1 MEPPKVQTVALAGAT
16 GNVGKWTLKALVA
29 DGFHVTVLA
38 RRQASFPDG
47 VTVKVVDFGSSDDLT
62 EALRG
67 HDAFVDCTLVHDD
80 TPARLMDAAAAAGVY
95 RYIPSDFSLDLHN
108 RNVHGLPVFFRKDAN
123 DRHLFRTCEETGMTW
138 SVVCN
143 GAFLDWNLRSGF
155 MNIDV
160 HGRRADYIGDGA
172 NVHAWTTLEATGKA
186 VSGALRRAAETENR
200 PVYVHSVNKSQRQM
214 VDLCNEALGGSDD
227 GWEESRSDMDEVL
240 DRALREFH
248 AGNFGWNVFGDMIR
262 YANSRPD
269 FSCPWEK
276 SDNALLGVET
286 MTDDEVKGLIRAIA
300 AEKTASA

>member
-1 MEPPKVQTVALAGAT
+1 MEPIPHADNKTQAT
-16 GNVGKWTLKALVA
+16 GNVGRWTLKALVA
-29 DGFHVTVLA
+29 DGFRVTVLA

-47 VTVKVVDFGSSDDLT
+47 VAVKVVDFGSSDALT

-155 MNIDV
+155 MNIDI
-160 HGRRADYIGDGA
+160 HGRRVDYIGDGA
-172 NVHAWTTLEATGKA
+172 NVHVWTTLEATGKA
-186 VSGALRRAAETENR
+186 VSGTLRRAAETENR

-214 VDLCNEALGGSDD
+214 ADLCKEALGGSDD

-240 DRALREFH
+240 AGALREFH
-248 AGNFGWNVFGDMIR
+248 AGNYGWNVFGDMIR